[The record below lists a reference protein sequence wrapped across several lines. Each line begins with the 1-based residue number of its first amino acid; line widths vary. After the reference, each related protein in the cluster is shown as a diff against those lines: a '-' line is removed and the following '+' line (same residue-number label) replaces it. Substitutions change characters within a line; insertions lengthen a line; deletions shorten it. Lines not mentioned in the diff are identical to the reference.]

1 MAEKGARFSMD
12 RLSYFSENLVRLRKA
27 TGMTQQQVAEKLGI
41 NRTTYTKYETG
52 VTEPSFEMLL
62 RISELLGVGIDTLFN
77 GGAERELLS
86 SVSDSKK
93 SALSDDEVEILEAYR
108 SLSEKE
114 RAKIRDGMK
123 KLSDKK

>member
-1 MAEKGARFSMD
+1 MD

-77 GGAERELLS
+77 GGAERELLL